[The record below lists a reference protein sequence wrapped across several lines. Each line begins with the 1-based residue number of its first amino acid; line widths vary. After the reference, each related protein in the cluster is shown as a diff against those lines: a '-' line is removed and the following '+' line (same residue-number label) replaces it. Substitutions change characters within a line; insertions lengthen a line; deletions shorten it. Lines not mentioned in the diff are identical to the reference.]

1 MKYEIEIAEK
11 IVARLMVE
19 AESAEEAL
27 QKAQKMP
34 RWEFDSVER
43 LPDSMRVVKTALP
56 WISNSEI

>member
-19 AESAEEAL
+19 AESPEQAL
-27 QKAQKMP
+27 QKAQETP

-43 LPDSMRVVKTALP
+43 LPDSMRVLNNALP
-56 WISNSEI
+56 WYSQDGL